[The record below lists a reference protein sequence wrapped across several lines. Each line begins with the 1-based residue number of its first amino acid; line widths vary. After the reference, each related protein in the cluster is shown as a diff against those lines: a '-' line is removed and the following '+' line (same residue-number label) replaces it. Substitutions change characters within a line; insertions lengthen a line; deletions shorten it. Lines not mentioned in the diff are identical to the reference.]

1 MGSTV
6 ATLFIGGPSDG
17 GLIDVTH
24 EIKSIHLPRAHGSFY
39 QMARAEDGALTATWV
54 ELPDAPLDPIFIGGP
69 HAGRRDPIND
79 GTVSVS
85 LPNPLV
91 GGKSAGRS
99 TYVPVDGEW
108 RYVGPDST

>member
-17 GLIDVTH
+17 DLIDVTH
-24 EIKSIHLPRAHGSFY
+24 EIKSIHLPRAYGSHY
-39 QMARAEDGALTATWV
+39 QMACAEDGSLTAIWV
-54 ELPDAPLDPIFIGGP
+54 ELPDAPLEPLFIGGP
-69 HAGRRDPIND
+69 HAGRRDTIND

-91 GGKSAGRS
+91 DGNPAGRS

-108 RYVGPDST
+108 RYVEPDGT